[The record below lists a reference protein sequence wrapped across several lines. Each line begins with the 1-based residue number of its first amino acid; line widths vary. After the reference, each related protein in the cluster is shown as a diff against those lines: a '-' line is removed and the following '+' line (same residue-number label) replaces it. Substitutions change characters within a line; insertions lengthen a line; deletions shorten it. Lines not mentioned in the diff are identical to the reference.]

1 MGRRNEHSRE
11 ELQEMAISAAEAII
25 ASEGL
30 RGLTARKV
38 AGQLGYSAGS
48 LYMVFNGLD
57 ELILHVNA
65 RTLGRLADNLDAHT
79 MTDATPLAALRALAH
94 GYLRFAMQ
102 EQTRWRAV
110 FDHQLSK
117 ETKLPCWYTDTV
129 DALMDRVRKPVNAL
143 LPNATRAELTL
154 KTTALW
160 SAVHG
165 VCELN
170 VGRKLDV
177 GGVNDPSRVL
187 DSLLDDLVK
196 TWTLETEQR
205 A

>member
-57 ELILHVNA
+57 ELILHVKA
-65 RTLGRLADNLDAHT
+65 RTLSRLADNLDAHT

-94 GYLRFAMQ
+94 GYLKFAMQ

-110 FDHQLSK
+110 FDHQLNK

-129 DALMDRVRKPVNAL
+129 NADGPGAKTSQCSLTECDARRAYTQNHCLMECRPRRL
-143 LPNATRAELTL
+143 R
-154 KTTALW
+154 
-160 SAVHG
+160 
-165 VCELN
+165 
-170 VGRKLDV
+170 
-177 GGVNDPSRVL
+177 
-187 DSLLDDLVK
+187 
-196 TWTLETEQR
+196 TERGTQAR
-205 A
+205 CRRCKRSVPGAR

>member
-48 LYMVFNGLD
+48 LYMMFNGLD

-65 RTLGRLADNLDAHT
+65 RTLCRLAKNLDSHT
-79 MTDATPLAALRALAH
+79 MTAETPLAALRALAH
-94 GYLRFAMQ
+94 GYLEFAMH

-110 FDHQLSK
+110 FDHQLNR
-117 ETKLPCWYTDTV
+117 ETKLPSWYTDTV
-129 DALMDRVRKPVNAL
+129 NALMERVRNPVSTL
-143 LPNATRAELTL
+143 LPNSTHAELML
-154 KTTALW
+154 KTTAVW

-177 GGVNDPSRVL
+177 GGVNNPSQVL
-187 DSLLDDLVK
+187 DSLLDDLVQ
-196 TWTLETEQR
+196 TWTRGTQ
-205 A
+205 